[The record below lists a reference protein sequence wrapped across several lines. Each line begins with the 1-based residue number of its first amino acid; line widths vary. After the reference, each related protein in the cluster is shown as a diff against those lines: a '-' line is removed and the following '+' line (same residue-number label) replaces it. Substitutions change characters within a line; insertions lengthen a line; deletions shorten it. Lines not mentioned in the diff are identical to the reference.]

1 MELAASSM
9 GDSNKV
15 ARLKNTQ
22 RSRVTNGRDVLPNV
36 DGRSIIAKRYKEIAN
51 AILVDQGGVDQ
62 CSESRKQLIRRFA
75 AASVL
80 AEQMESKLANGEEI
94 NVQEH
99 ALLVSSLVRVAN
111 KLGINRVTRDLGPT
125 LSDYFRK
132 APPP

>member
-80 AEQMESKLANGEEI
+80 AEQWN
-94 NVQEH
+94 Q
-99 ALLVSSLVRVAN
+99 SSPMGKR
-111 KLGINRVTRDLGPT
+111 
-125 LSDYFRK
+125 
-132 APPP
+132 